1 MANGAVTT
9 PTSSTG
15 VGPVRILPSVAVLL
29 AIVAALL
36 YPGRAPL
43 VNDDSD
49 LLLHALT
56 ANHEHRIESR
66 GLTGSF
72 GLPYGPMPTQFYQA
86 CLIATKNP
94 FALVILHGVF
104 FLGTLAAAL
113 WWLARSMGFSTWF
126 VTVVLLAPPIWYYSK
141 SMWDNPLAIPVGT
154 LAFAAY
160 ASFYKQPSG
169 WKIAL
174 ATACLLS
181 LLSIHPMT
189 LPLVVG
195 ITAHV
200 LILKRKFI
208 WEYRSSIAVAVL
220 AFGVFNA
227 GYFLRAAR
235 YISHH
240 EHASAPTL
248 LHPEQH
254 AAPHWGKPTTW
265 RAFVQ
270 PLNGGAILTPEP
282 FQWVGAALGWVGIA
296 MALRRFREPMVVLC
310 LAIQVLMM
318 VMSGFLRLAL
328 APHYFN
334 GIAIVSIFFVWLVVE
349 QFAALL
355 PVCAFVFALGSL
367 HYANGWAHGPNLS
380 QQVGIV
386 RALRPYNDTVARTD
400 VEQFVLYP
408 QSLWVLRE
416 LEGRDQSGAHSGN
429 LFIHGDANGRLT
441 LLQADVP
448 LAPPIALEKPEP

>member
-1 MANGAVTT
+1 MANGVTS

-49 LLLHALT
+49 LLLHALA

-72 GLPYGPMPTQFYQA
+72 NLPYGPMPTQFYQA
-86 CLIATKNP
+86 CLVATKNP
-94 FALVILHGVF
+94 FALVILHGVA
-104 FLGTLAAAL
+104 FLGIFAAAL
-113 WWLARSMGFSTWF
+113 WWLARTMGFSTWF
-126 VTVVLLAPPIWYYSK
+126 VTVVLLAPRIWYYSK

-169 WKIAL
+169 WKIGL

-189 LPLVVG
+189 LPLVMG

-208 WEYRSSIAVAVL
+208 WEYRFSIAVAVL

-240 EHASAPTL
+240 EHSSVPTL

-296 MALRRFREPMVVLC
+296 IALRRFREPMVALC
-310 LAIQVLMM
+310 LAILVLMM
-318 VMSGFLRLAL
+318 LMSGFLRLAL

-334 GIAIVSIFFVWLVVE
+334 GIAVVSIFFVWLVVE
-349 QFAALL
+349 QIAALL

-367 HYANGWAHGPNLS
+367 HYANVWAHGPVLR

-386 RALRPYNDTVARTD
+386 RALRPYNDKVARTD

-416 LEGRDQSGAHSGN
+416 LEGRDQPGRHSGK

-441 LLQADVP
+441 LLQAAVP
-448 LAPPIALEKPEP
+448 LAPTVALEPEP